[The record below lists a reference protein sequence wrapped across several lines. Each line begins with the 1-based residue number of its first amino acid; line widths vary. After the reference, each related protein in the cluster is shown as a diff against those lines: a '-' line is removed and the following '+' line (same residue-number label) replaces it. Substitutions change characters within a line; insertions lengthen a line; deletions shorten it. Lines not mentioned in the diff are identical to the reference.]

1 MKLSLEASSAAE
13 NVAVAPPSHSLSSPS
28 RSSNP
33 GGSAGCACV
42 MCPMLR
48 VPEIIVSAPA
58 VRQNGRSWTH
68 GVANKRHDA
77 LIIDT
82 RAKKSL
88 PRHRMNRHLAD
99 SSEDVEILCSA
110 RGRLWQ

>member
-68 GVANKRHDA
+68 GVANKRHEA
-77 LIIDT
+77 GT
-82 RAKKSL
+82 RSIGHMTHAHPAEPL
-88 PRHRMNRHLAD
+88 GLLDLDGDDN
-99 SSEDVEILCSA
+99 E
-110 RGRLWQ
+110 